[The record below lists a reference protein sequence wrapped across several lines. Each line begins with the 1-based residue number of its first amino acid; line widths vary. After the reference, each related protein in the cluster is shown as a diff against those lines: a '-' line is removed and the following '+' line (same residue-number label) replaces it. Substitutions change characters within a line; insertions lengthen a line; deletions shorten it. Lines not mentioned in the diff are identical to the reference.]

1 MAATERTLE
10 DKLVQ
15 LDCTIQAL
23 GAVQQLLN
31 LCQPR
36 TRINANAL
44 GSLLFVLHN
53 EFADNL
59 KQLDQPDAPP
69 SQ

>member
-31 LCQPR
+31 LCQPQAR
-36 TRINANAL
+36 VNANAM
-44 GSLLFVLHN
+44 GHLLFVLHN
-53 EFADNL
+53 EFTECLA
-59 KQLDQPDAPP
+59 QLDEPDAPP
-69 SQ
+69 NQ

>member
-1 MAATERTLE
+1 MAATERTL
-10 DKLVQ
+10 
-15 LDCTIQAL
+15 DCTIQ
-23 GAVQQLLN
+23 
-31 LCQPR
+31 
-36 TRINANAL
+36 AL

-59 KQLDQPDAPP
+59 KQLDQSDTPP